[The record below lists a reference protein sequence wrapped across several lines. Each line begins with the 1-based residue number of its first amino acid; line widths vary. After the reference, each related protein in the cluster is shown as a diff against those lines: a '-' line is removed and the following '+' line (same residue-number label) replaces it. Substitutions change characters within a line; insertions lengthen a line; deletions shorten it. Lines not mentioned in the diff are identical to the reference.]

1 MRELLE
7 KTVARFNEKARTDE
21 KLRSEL
27 AGVERKVLLDL
38 KDGTMYN
45 FLLKD
50 AHVDGV
56 HDGTVDS
63 PDITIIADRGTLEA
77 LFKREIG
84 PMKAIALQKL
94 KVRASI
100 EEMLRLRKFF

>member
-7 KTVARFNEKARTDE
+7 KTIARFNEKAKTDV

-27 AGVERKVLLDL
+27 EGIERKVLLDL

-50 AHVDGV
+50 AHVDGLN
-56 HDGTVDS
+56 DGKVDS

-77 LFKREIG
+77 LYKREIG

-100 EEMLRLRKFF
+100 EDMLRLRKFF

>member
-7 KTVARFNEKARTDE
+7 RTVAKFNEKARTDE
-21 KLRSEL
+21 KLRSDL
-27 AGVERKVLLDL
+27 SGLERRVMLDL
-38 KDGTMYN
+38 KDGTSYN
-45 FLLKD
+45 FVLKD

-56 HDGTVDS
+56 NDGPIDS
-63 PDITIIADRGTLEA
+63 PDITIIADRSTLEA

-94 KVRASI
+94 KVKASI
-100 EEMLRLRKFF
+100 EDLLRLRKFF

>member
-1 MRELLE
+1 MKELLE
-7 KTVARFNEKARTDE
+7 KTVAKFNEKARTDE

-27 AGVERKVLLDL
+27 KGIERKVLVDL

-56 HDGTVDS
+56 NDGAVDS
-63 PDITIIADRGTLEA
+63 PDITIIADKQTIEA

-100 EEMLRLRKFF
+100 EDMLRLRKFF

>member
-1 MRELLE
+1 VRELLE
-7 KTVARFNEKARTDE
+7 KTVERFNEKAKADE
-21 KLRSEL
+21 KLRNEL
-27 AGVERKVLLDL
+27 TGIQRTVLLDL

-45 FLLKD
+45 FILKD

-56 HDGTVDS
+56 NEGAVDS
-63 PDITIIADRGTLEA
+63 PDITIIADRSTLEA
-77 LFKREIG
+77 LFRREIG

-100 EEMLRLRKFF
+100 EDMLRLRKFF

>member
-7 KTVARFNEKARTDE
+7 KTVAKFNQLAMTDA
-21 KLRSEL
+21 KLREDL
-27 AGVERKVLLDL
+27 AGVERRILLDT
-38 KDGTMYN
+38 KDGTRYH
-45 FLLKD
+45 FILKD

-56 HDGTVDS
+56 KDGPIDS
-63 PDITIIADRGTLEA
+63 PDITITADRATLEA
-77 LFKREIG
+77 LFRKEIG

-100 EEMLRLRKFF
+100 EDMLRLRKFF